1 MHTQILA
8 NKLLNKKILYRC
20 SRTAAICTTARNSG
34 DIIKPK

>member
-8 NKLLNKKILYRC
+8 NKLLNKKILCRC
-20 SRTAAICTTARNSG
+20 SRTAAICATARNSG